1 MPTTTRKYS
10 RQHVNEVRSQLLD
23 LRDAQEAHATLNLL
37 RQDVYGS
44 LCPRLAKPTLR
55 KQEGATESHS
65 SSPQAQGLDH
75 ICATSHA
82 SIHPDLDLVKQVRGA
97 LAQLDEDFKGGASVV
112 DWRAASEASARNTSS
127 ASSTCSAT
135 YSRLR
140 PPWLLRMTP

>member
-10 RQHVNEVRSQLLD
+10 WQHVDEVRPQLLD
-23 LRDAQEAHATLNLL
+23 LRDAQEAHATFNLL

-82 SIHPDLDLVKQVRGA
+82 AIHPDLDLVKQVRGA
-97 LAQLDEDFKGGASVV
+97 LAQLDEDFQSRASVV
-112 DWRAASEASARNTSS
+112 DWQGVQRGTRQQARPRQLVRPATP
-127 ASSTCSAT
+127 STHDFVRHGC
-135 YSRLR
+135 
-140 PPWLLRMTP
+140 